1 MGYHQKNYIILDLY
15 TFVMVDYFFKYFI
28 FEDIMRKFII
38 IISAALFM
46 LTGCREEKVNVMA
59 VPIQAEDFYDLQN
72 KINIVCAQINSTVC
86 SYIKGPISVYLP
98 DATSQGYILSG
109 EEAVIAENLY
119 KRLNGKTPEQIIAE
133 YKKILKNKLD
143 EDMERDR
150 NVTKMLNNIEKTF
163 KNTKEYAKDVIIKDI
178 NTNIGGDNIIQLAF
192 TIENRTPFNIL
203 QFSGETEFF
212 TTSDTFLA
220 RSKAFSKKI
229 EPYIPTGSSARVNII
244 ISSIEDNDITLIR
257 AAKDLTTKVI
267 ITSLHTDSQDNATSA
282 IVLSLPYSYFHLRQM
297 IEERESIYNATLKKI
312 DNIY

>member
-1 MGYHQKNYIILDLY
+1 
-15 TFVMVDYFFKYFI
+15 MVDYFFKYFI

-98 DATSQGYILSG
+98 DAISQGYILSG

-212 TTSDTFLA
+212 TSDTFLA

>member
-1 MGYHQKNYIILDLY
+1 MKQ
-15 TFVMVDYFFKYFI
+15 
-28 FEDIMRKFII
+28 FII
-38 IISAALFM
+38 IISAMLFI
-46 LTGCREEKVNVMA
+46 LTGCQKEKVNVMA

-98 DATSQGYILSG
+98 DASSQGSILSS
-109 EEAVIAENLY
+109 EEAIVAENLY

-133 YKKILKNKLD
+133 YKKILKSKLD

-150 NVTKMLNNIEKTF
+150 NVTKILNNIEKTF

-178 NTNIGGDNIIQLAF
+178 NTNIGDDNIIQIAF

-212 TTSDTFLA
+212 TTTDTFLV

-229 EPYIPTGSSARVNII
+229 EPYIPTRNSARVSVI
-244 ISSIEDNDITLIR
+244 ISSIEDNDIALIR

-282 IVLSLPYSYFHLRQM
+282 LVLCLPYSYFHLRQM
-297 IEERESIYNATLKKI
+297 INERERIYNATLRKI

>member
-1 MGYHQKNYIILDLY
+1 
-15 TFVMVDYFFKYFI
+15 
-28 FEDIMRKFII
+28 MRKIII
-38 IISAALFM
+38 IISAVLFI
-46 LTGCREEKVNVMA
+46 LTGCQKEKVNIMA

-98 DATSQGYILSG
+98 DSSSQVYILSG
-109 EEAVIAENLY
+109 EEAAIAENLY
-119 KRLNGKTPEQIIAE
+119 KRLNSKTPEQIISE

-178 NTNIGGDNIIQLAF
+178 NANIGDDNIIQIAF
-192 TIENRTPFNIL
+192 TIENKTPFNIL

-229 EPYIPTGSSARVNII
+229 EPYIPTGSSARVNVI

-267 ITSLHTDSQDNATSA
+267 ITSLHTDSKDNATSA
-282 IVLSLPYSYFHLRQM
+282 IVLCLPYSYFHLRQM
-297 IEERESIYNATLKKI
+297 IEERESIYNAALKKI

>member
-1 MGYHQKNYIILDLY
+1 
-15 TFVMVDYFFKYFI
+15 MVDYFFKYFI

-212 TTSDTFLA
+212 TSDTFLA

-267 ITSLHTDSQDNATSA
+267 ITSLHTDSQDNATSV

>member
-1 MGYHQKNYIILDLY
+1 
-15 TFVMVDYFFKYFI
+15 
-28 FEDIMRKFII
+28 MRKIII
-38 IISAALFM
+38 IISAVLFI
-46 LTGCREEKVNVMA
+46 LTGCQKEKVNIMA

-98 DATSQGYILSG
+98 DASSQGYILSG
-109 EEAVIAENLY
+109 EEAAIAENLY
-119 KRLNGKTPEQIIAE
+119 KRLNSKTPEQIISE

-178 NTNIGGDNIIQLAF
+178 NANIGDDNIIQIAF
-192 TIENRTPFNIL
+192 TIENKTPFNIL

-229 EPYIPTGSSARVNII
+229 EPYIPTGSSARVNVI

-267 ITSLHTDSQDNATSA
+267 ITSLHTDSKDNATSA
-282 IVLSLPYSYFHLRQM
+282 IVLCLPYSYFHLRQM
-297 IEERESIYNATLKKI
+297 IEERESIYNAALKKI

>member
-1 MGYHQKNYIILDLY
+1 
-15 TFVMVDYFFKYFI
+15 
-28 FEDIMRKFII
+28 MRKIII
-38 IISAALFM
+38 IISAVLFI
-46 LTGCREEKVNVMA
+46 LTGCQKEKVNIMA

-98 DATSQGYILSG
+98 DASSQGYILSG
-109 EEAVIAENLY
+109 EEAAIAENLY
-119 KRLNGKTPEQIIAE
+119 KRLNSKTPEQIISE

-178 NTNIGGDNIIQLAF
+178 NANIGDDNIIQIAF
-192 TIENRTPFNIL
+192 TIENKTPFNIL

-229 EPYIPTGSSARVNII
+229 EPYIPTGSSARVNVI
-244 ISSIEDNDITLIR
+244 ISSIEDNDIILIR

-267 ITSLHTDSQDNATSA
+267 ITSLHTDSKDNATSA
-282 IVLSLPYSYFHLRQM
+282 IVLCLPYSYFHLRQM
-297 IEERESIYNATLKKI
+297 IEERESIYNDALKKI

>member
-1 MGYHQKNYIILDLY
+1 MK
-15 TFVMVDYFFKYFI
+15 K
-28 FEDIMRKFII
+28 II
-38 IISAALFM
+38 IIIPAVLFI

-98 DATSQGYILSG
+98 DASSEGYILSG
-109 EEAVIAENLY
+109 EEAIIAEDLY

-163 KNTKEYAKDVIIKDI
+163 KSTKEYAKNVIIKDI
-178 NTNIGGDNIIQLAF
+178 NTNIGDDNIIQIAF

-229 EPYIPTGSSARVNII
+229 EPVTGPTFI
-244 ISSIEDNDITLIR
+244 
-257 AAKDLTTKVI
+257 
-267 ITSLHTDSQDNATSA
+267 
-282 IVLSLPYSYFHLRQM
+282 
-297 IEERESIYNATLKKI
+297 
-312 DNIY
+312 

>member
-1 MGYHQKNYIILDLY
+1 MKKI
-15 TFVMVDYFFKYFI
+15 
-28 FEDIMRKFII
+28 II
-38 IISAALFM
+38 IISAVLFI

-98 DATSQGYILSG
+98 DASSEGYILSS
-109 EEAVIAENLY
+109 EEAIIAENLY
-119 KRLNGKTPEQIIAE
+119 KRLNGKTPEQIIVE

-163 KNTKEYAKDVIIKDI
+163 KNTKEYAQDVIIKDI
-178 NTNIGGDNIIQLAF
+178 NTNIGDDNIIQIAF

-229 EPYIPTGSSARVNII
+229 EPYIPTGSSARVNVI

>member
-1 MGYHQKNYIILDLY
+1 
-15 TFVMVDYFFKYFI
+15 
-28 FEDIMRKFII
+28 MRKIII
-38 IISAALFM
+38 IISAVLFI
-46 LTGCREEKVNVMA
+46 LTGCQKEKVNIMA

-98 DATSQGYILSG
+98 DASSQGYILSG
-109 EEAVIAENLY
+109 EEAAIAENLY
-119 KRLNGKTPEQIIAE
+119 KRLNSKTPEQIISE

-178 NTNIGGDNIIQLAF
+178 NTNIGDDNIIQIAF
-192 TIENRTPFNIL
+192 TIENKTPFNIL

-229 EPYIPTGSSARVNII
+229 EPYIPTGSSARVNVI

-282 IVLSLPYSYFHLRQM
+282 IVLCLPYSYFHLRQM
-297 IEERESIYNATLKKI
+297 IEERESIYNAALKKI

>member
-212 TTSDTFLA
+212 TSDTFLA

>member
-1 MGYHQKNYIILDLY
+1 MKKYIIILSVILF
-15 TFVMVDYFFKYFI
+15 TF
-28 FEDIMRKFII
+28 
-38 IISAALFM
+38 
-46 LTGCREEKVNVMA
+46 TGCKKEKVNVME

-109 EEAVIAENLY
+109 DEAVLAEDLY

-133 YKKILKNKLD
+133 YKKILKDRLD

-163 KNTKEYAKDVIIKDI
+163 KSTKEYAKNVIIKDI
-178 NTNIGGDNIIQLAF
+178 NTNIGDDNIIQIAF

-229 EPYIPTGSSARVNII
+229 EPYIPTGSSARVNVI

>member
-1 MGYHQKNYIILDLY
+1 
-15 TFVMVDYFFKYFI
+15 MVDYFFKYFI

-38 IISAALFM
+38 IISTALFM

>member
-1 MGYHQKNYIILDLY
+1 MGVKQKNYIILDLY

-212 TTSDTFLA
+212 TSDTFLA

>member
-1 MGYHQKNYIILDLY
+1 
-15 TFVMVDYFFKYFI
+15 
-28 FEDIMRKFII
+28 
-38 IISAALFM
+38 
-46 LTGCREEKVNVMA
+46 
-59 VPIQAEDFYDLQN
+59 
-72 KINIVCAQINSTVC
+72 
-86 SYIKGPISVYLP
+86 
-98 DATSQGYILSG
+98 
-109 EEAVIAENLY
+109 
-119 KRLNGKTPEQIIAE
+119 
-133 YKKILKNKLD
+133 
-143 EDMERDR
+143 MERDR

-212 TTSDTFLA
+212 TSDTFLA

>member
-1 MGYHQKNYIILDLY
+1 MKH
-15 TFVMVDYFFKYFI
+15 
-28 FEDIMRKFII
+28 FII
-38 IISAALFM
+38 ILSAILLM
-46 LTGCREEKVNVMA
+46 LTGCKKEKENVMA

-98 DATSQGYILSG
+98 DASSEGYILSG
-109 EEAVIAENLY
+109 DEAIIAENLY

-150 NVTKMLNNIEKTF
+150 NVTKMLNHIEKTF

-178 NTNIGGDNIIQLAF
+178 NTNIGSDNIIQLAF
-192 TIENRTPFNIL
+192 TIENKTPFNIL

-212 TTSDTFLA
+212 TTADTFLA

-229 EPYIPTGSSARVNII
+229 EPFIPTGSSARVNVI
-244 ISSIEDNDITLIR
+244 ISSIEDNDISLIR

-297 IEERESIYNATLKKI
+297 IDERESIYNATLKKI

>member
-1 MGYHQKNYIILDLY
+1 
-15 TFVMVDYFFKYFI
+15 
-28 FEDIMRKFII
+28 MRKIII
-38 IISAALFM
+38 IISAVLFI
-46 LTGCREEKVNVMA
+46 LTGCQKEKVNIMA

-98 DATSQGYILSG
+98 DASSQGYILSG
-109 EEAVIAENLY
+109 EEAAIAENLY
-119 KRLNGKTPEQIIAE
+119 KRLNSKTPEQIISE

-178 NTNIGGDNIIQLAF
+178 NTNIGDDNIIQIAF
-192 TIENRTPFNIL
+192 TIENKTPFNIL

-229 EPYIPTGSSARVNII
+229 EPYIPTGSSARVNVI

-267 ITSLHTDSQDNATSA
+267 ITSLHTDSKDNATSA
-282 IVLSLPYSYFHLRQM
+282 IVLCLPYSYFHLRQM
-297 IEERESIYNATLKKI
+297 IEERESIYNAALKKI

>member
-1 MGYHQKNYIILDLY
+1 
-15 TFVMVDYFFKYFI
+15 
-28 FEDIMRKFII
+28 MRKIII
-38 IISAALFM
+38 IISAVLFI
-46 LTGCREEKVNVMA
+46 LTGCQKEKVNIMA

-98 DATSQGYILSG
+98 DASSQGYILSG
-109 EEAVIAENLY
+109 EEAAIAENLY
-119 KRLNGKTPEQIIAE
+119 KRLNSKTPEQIISE

-178 NTNIGGDNIIQLAF
+178 NANIGDDNIIQIAF
-192 TIENRTPFNIL
+192 TIENKTPFNIL

-229 EPYIPTGSSARVNII
+229 EPYIPTGSSARVNVI
-244 ISSIEDNDITLIR
+244 ISSIEDNDIILIR

-267 ITSLHTDSQDNATSA
+267 ITSLHTDSKDNATSA
-282 IVLSLPYSYFHLRQM
+282 IVLCLPYSYFHLRQM
-297 IEERESIYNATLKKI
+297 IEERESIYNAALKKI

>member
-1 MGYHQKNYIILDLY
+1 
-15 TFVMVDYFFKYFI
+15 
-28 FEDIMRKFII
+28 MRKIII
-38 IISAALFM
+38 IISAVLFI
-46 LTGCREEKVNVMA
+46 LTGCQKEKVNIMA

-98 DATSQGYILSG
+98 DASSQGYILSG
-109 EEAVIAENLY
+109 EEAAIAENLY
-119 KRLNGKTPEQIIAE
+119 KRLNSKTPEQIISE

-178 NTNIGGDNIIQLAF
+178 NANIGDDNIIQIAF
-192 TIENRTPFNIL
+192 TIENKTPFNIL

-229 EPYIPTGSSARVNII
+229 EPYIPTGSSARVNVI
-244 ISSIEDNDITLIR
+244 ISSIEDNDIILIR

-267 ITSLHTDSQDNATSA
+267 ITSLHTDSKDNATSA
-282 IVLSLPYSYFHLRQM
+282 IVLCLPYSYFHLRQM

>member
-1 MGYHQKNYIILDLY
+1 MKQ
-15 TFVMVDYFFKYFI
+15 
-28 FEDIMRKFII
+28 FII
-38 IISAALFM
+38 VISIMLF
-46 LTGCREEKVNVMA
+46 LITGCQKEKVNVMA

-98 DATSQGYILSG
+98 EALSQGYILSG
-109 EEAVIAENLY
+109 DEAVLAESLY

-150 NVTKMLNNIEKTF
+150 NITKMLNNIEKTF
-163 KNTKEYAKDVIIKDI
+163 KNTKEYANDIIIKDI
-178 NTNIGGDNIIQLAF
+178 NTNIGNDNIIQISF
-192 TIENRTPFNIL
+192 TLENRTPFNIL

-212 TTSDTFLA
+212 TGMDTFLV

-229 EPYIPTGSSARVNII
+229 EPYIPSGSNARVNVI
-244 ISSIEDNDITLIR
+244 ISSINDNDVTLIR

-267 ITSLHTDSQDNATSA
+267 VTSLHTDSKDNQTSA
-282 IVLSLPYSYFHLRQM
+282 VVLSLPYSYFHLRQM
-297 IEERESIYNATLKKI
+297 IEERENIYNATLKKI
-312 DNIY
+312 NNIY

>member
-1 MGYHQKNYIILDLY
+1 
-15 TFVMVDYFFKYFI
+15 
-28 FEDIMRKFII
+28 MRKIII
-38 IISAALFM
+38 IISAVLFI
-46 LTGCREEKVNVMA
+46 LTGCQKEKVNIMA

-98 DATSQGYILSG
+98 DASSQGYILSG
-109 EEAVIAENLY
+109 EEAAIAENLY
-119 KRLNGKTPEQIIAE
+119 KRLNSKTPEQIISE

-178 NTNIGGDNIIQLAF
+178 NANIGDDNIIQIAF
-192 TIENRTPFNIL
+192 TIENKTPFNIL

-229 EPYIPTGSSARVNII
+229 EPYIPTGSSARVNVI

-267 ITSLHTDSQDNATSA
+267 ITSLHTDSKDNATSA
-282 IVLSLPYSYFHLRQM
+282 IVLCLPYSYFHLRQM
-297 IEERESIYNATLKKI
+297 IEER
-312 DNIY
+312 

>member
-1 MGYHQKNYIILDLY
+1 MKKI
-15 TFVMVDYFFKYFI
+15 
-28 FEDIMRKFII
+28 II
-38 IISAALFM
+38 IISAVLFI

-98 DATSQGYILSG
+98 DASSEGYILSG
-109 EEAVIAENLY
+109 EEAIIAENLY

-163 KNTKEYAKDVIIKDI
+163 KSTKEYAKDVIIKDI
-178 NTNIGGDNIIQLAF
+178 NTNIGDDNIIQILF

-229 EPYIPTGSSARVNII
+229 EPYIPTGSSARVNVI

>member
-1 MGYHQKNYIILDLY
+1 MGVNQNYIILDLY

-86 SYIKGPISVYLP
+86 SYIKGPISVYLS

-178 NTNIGGDNIIQLAF
+178 NTNIGDDNIIQLAF

>member
-1 MGYHQKNYIILDLY
+1 MGYHQNYIILDLY
-15 TFVMVDYFFKYFI
+15 TFVMVVYFFKYFI

-212 TTSDTFLA
+212 TSDTFLA